1 MSLVYRTLL
10 SALWLSW
17 AVYWLARSRDV
28 KRTVRREPLVSRLL
42 HVVPLIL
49 ALLLV
54 AAPSIPGWVLCE
66 RVLPL
71 AAWPF
76 WVGAVLTAGGLLFAV
91 WARMHLGT
99 NWSGTVTLKQDHE
112 LVTTG
117 PYAIVRHPIYT
128 GLLLALA
135 GSALARGELRGLLAV
150 GIAMLALWRKLRL
163 EERWMREQ
171 FGEDYDAYRRRVSA
185 LIPFVRCAAPRSKS
199 TP

>member
-1 MSLVYRTLL
+1 V
-10 SALWLSW
+10 
-17 AVYWLARSRDV
+17 RSQDV
-28 KRTVRREPLVSRLL
+28 KRTARREPVVSRLL
-42 HVVPLIL
+42 HLVPLVL

-66 RVLPL
+66 RFLPQ

-76 WVGAVLTAGGLLFAV
+76 WIGAALTASGLLFAV
-91 WARMHLGT
+91 WARRHIGA

-135 GSALARGELRGLLAV
+135 GSAMARGELRGLLAV
-150 GIAMLALWRKLRL
+150 VIATLALWRKLGL

-171 FGEDYDAYRRRVSA
+171 FGARYDAYRHRVAA
-185 LIPFVRCAAPRSKS
+185 LIPFVL
-199 TP
+199 